1 MTGVRGSTAPAGRPD
16 TREMVIIHDV
26 FRRLFGD
33 LPGLIRSAP
42 AGDRARAGVLTDMY
56 SELADGLQHHHHGED
71 EMLWPLLL
79 ERVGADDAAVGN
91 AEEQHHRLHELLER
105 AQPLAEAYRAAASP
119 AARDAFAA
127 TVEELDA
134 ALREHMA
141 DEERSVLPLVE
152 AHLSVAEWEALGE
165 RQRAGIPKDRL
176 LIQLGWILDGLSAG
190 ERAAFLR
197 KMPLPARIAWRLVGR
212 RKFER
217 ERRRAY
223 GL

>member
-1 MTGVRGSTAPAGRPD
+1 MTGVRGSTAAAARPD

-33 LPGLIRSAP
+33 LPGLIRSAG
-42 AGDRARAGVLTDMY
+42 AGDRTRAGVLADMY
-56 SELADGLQHHHHGED
+56 TELADGLHHHHSGED
-71 EMLWPLLL
+71 TMLWPLLL
-79 ERVGADDAAVGN
+79 ERAGADDPAVAN
-91 AEEQHHRLHELLER
+91 AEEQHQRLHGLLER
-105 AQPLAEAYRAAASP
+105 AKPQVEAYRVSGSAAG
-119 AARDAFAA
+119 RDAFAA

-152 AHLSVAEWEALGE
+152 QHLSVAEWESLGE

-176 LIQLGWILDGLSAG
+176 LIQLGWILDGLSGA

-197 KMPLPARIAWRLVGR
+197 KMPLPARLAWRLVGR
-212 RKFER
+212 RRFEQ
-217 ERRRAY
+217 ERRRVY
-223 GL
+223 GA

>member
-1 MTGVRGSTAPAGRPD
+1 MTGVRGSTAPAERPD

-33 LPGLIRSAP
+33 LPGLIREAT
-42 AGDRARAGVLTDMY
+42 AGDTVRAGVLADMY
-56 SELADGLQHHHHGED
+56 TELAGGLHHHHSGED

-79 ERVGADDAAVGN
+79 ERVGAEDAAVVN
-91 AEEQHHRLHELLER
+91 AEEQHQRLHDLLER
-105 AQPLAEAYRAAASP
+105 AKPPVEAYRSTGSA
-119 AARDAFAA
+119 AARDALAT

-134 ALREHMA
+134 VLREHMS
-141 DEERSVLPLVE
+141 DEEQSVLPLVE
-152 AHLSVAEWEALGE
+152 RHLSAAEWEALGE

-176 LIQLGWILDGLSAG
+176 LIQLGWILDGLPAA
-190 ERAAFLR
+190 ERAAFLK
-197 KMPLPARIAWRLVGR
+197 KMPLAARIAWRLVGR
-212 RKFER
+212 RKFEQ